1 MTATEPAFQ
10 PAFQNIAIAS
20 AKPTKQQPYKK
31 YFLIEYTLSE
41 NPTRA
46 WETHFQ
52 RAFAAAQQIESIKAR
67 CVLMKFPAELVDE
80 GFLATVKEQIVRAA
94 QDANAAYRNDGEMQR
109 LAEESR
115 LSEATRDAQRFVTI
129 TDILNRQ
136 FPQP

>member
-1 MTATEPAFQ
+1 MTATETVFED
-10 PAFQNIAIAS
+10 IAIAS

-31 YFLIEYTLSE
+31 YFLIEYTLSA
-41 NPTRA
+41 NPARG

-52 RAFAAAQQIESIKAR
+52 RTFAASQQIESIKGR

-80 GFLATVKEQIVRAA
+80 GFLATIKEQFVHAA
-94 QDANAAYRNDGEMQR
+94 HAANAAYRNDGEVQR

-115 LSEATRDAQRFVTI
+115 QSEAKREAQRLDSVA
-129 TDILNRQ
+129 DILNKQ